1 MFTDVSDDD
10 DDADGNTDDDP
21 TEVIIP
27 ENPSIESVKT
37 AAIADNGD
45 GVLGVGD
52 VINYTITVENTGDVT
67 LTGVGVVDTLTD
79 FNGVVLSLDSGPT
92 FSSADQGSLEGTL
105 LVGEIAT
112 YLASYT
118 ITQSDVDSGG
128 VRNTVLADGDSP
140 GGTNVTDVSDDD
152 DDADGN
158 TDDDPTE
165 VIIPEN
171 PSIESVK
178 TAAITDNGDGVLGV
192 WRCNKLYNY
201 SREHRRCYF
210 NRSRSF
216 RYPNRFQWSRVKFR
230 FGTNF

>member
-1 MFTDVSDDD
+1 MADGDSPGGTNVTDVSDDD

-118 ITQSDVDSGG
+118 ITQSGEIQAECVIQSWLMAIVQA
-128 VRNTVLADGDSP
+128 VRML
-140 GGTNVTDVSDDD
+140 
-152 DDADGN
+152 
-158 TDDDPTE
+158 
-165 VIIPEN
+165 
-171 PSIESVK
+171 
-178 TAAITDNGDGVLGV
+178 
-192 WRCNKLYNY
+192 
-201 SREHRRCYF
+201 
-210 NRSRSF
+210 
-216 RYPNRFQWSRVKFR
+216 QM
-230 FGTNF
+230 

>member
-1 MFTDVSDDD
+1 MN
-10 DDADGNTDDDP
+10 ADGNTDDDP

-128 VRNTVLADGDSP
+128 VL
-140 GGTNVTDVSDDD
+140 
-152 DDADGN
+152 
-158 TDDDPTE
+158 
-165 VIIPEN
+165 
-171 PSIESVK
+171 
-178 TAAITDNGDGVLGV
+178 
-192 WRCNKLYNY
+192 
-201 SREHRRCYF
+201 
-210 NRSRSF
+210 
-216 RYPNRFQWSRVKFR
+216 
-230 FGTNF
+230 

>member
-1 MFTDVSDDD
+1 M
-10 DDADGNTDDDP
+10 
-21 TEVIIP
+21 
-27 ENPSIESVKT
+27 
-37 AAIADNGD
+37 
-45 GVLGVGD
+45 
-52 VINYTITVENTGDVT
+52 
-67 LTGVGVVDTLTD
+67 
-79 FNGVVLSLDSGPT
+79 LSLDSGPT

-178 TAAITDNGDGVLGV
+178 TAAIADNGDGVLGV
-192 WRCNKLYNY
+192 GDVINY
-201 SREHRRCYF
+201 TITVENTGDVTLTGVGVVDTLTDF
-210 NRSRSF
+210 K
-216 RYPNRFQWSRVKFR
+216 WSRVKFR